1 MTITMNISHITT
13 IDEII
18 SFIKSTEACT
28 FTAPRSKREIYEW
41 LNNLLSRLPY
51 RRLKRRDKRI
61 AKEFIKKVT
70 GYSEV
75 QIKRLI
81 VKHKYG
87 KLRWKKWQE
96 SCFSAVYTREDIN
109 LLHQVDSAHRLSG
122 KATKKILKRE
132 FEIFGKEEFGRL
144 ANISV
149 SHIYNLRG
157 RVTYQRM
164 GKIFEGTRSTVI
176 PIGKREKPRPYG
188 KPGYL
193 RIDTVHQGDLGNL
206 KGLYFIN
213 IVDEVTQAE
222 FVLCTPFISERYM
235 KPILETLI
243 KLCPFRIFNF
253 HSDNGSEYINYIV
266 ADILN
271 RLHIG
276 QTKSRSRHSNDNA
289 LVESKNG
296 SIIRKHFGYAYIP
309 ATEANAY
316 IFNTFCINFLNP
328 YLNYHRPCGYSTT
341 VIDRR
346 GKEKKIY
353 RTNDYQIPYEK
364 LKNLPDATEYLKQ
377 GLTFEDLDR
386 IAYSESDTEFAEKM
400 KKEKE
405 KIIQKLKLQ

>member
-13 IDEII
+13 VDEIT
-18 SFIKSTEACT
+18 SFIKSTETCT
-28 FTAPRSKREIYEW
+28 FRASKSKQEIYEW

-51 RRLKRRDKRI
+51 RRLRRREKRI
-61 AKEFIKKVT
+61 AKEFIKKIT
-70 GYSEV
+70 GYSDI

-81 VKHKYG
+81 SKHKQG
-87 KLRWKKWQE
+87 ELRWIKWQK
-96 SCFSAVYTREDIN
+96 SCFSAVYMHEDID
-109 LLHQVDSAHRLSG
+109 LLHQVDSVHRLSG
-122 KATKKILKRE
+122 KATKKILQRE
-132 FEIFGKEEFGRL
+132 FEVFGKEKYRKL

-149 SHIYNLRG
+149 SHIYNLRHK
-157 RVTYQRM
+157 VAYQRM
-164 GKIFEGTRSTVI
+164 GKVFEGTRSMII

-193 RIDTVHQGDLGNL
+193 RVDSVHQGDQGNL

-213 IVDEVTQAE
+213 IVDEVTQTE
-222 FVLCTPFISERYM
+222 FVFCTPFISERYM

-243 KLCPFRIFNF
+243 KLCPFRIYNF
-253 HSDNGSEYINYIV
+253 HSDNGSEYINYMV

-289 LVESKNG
+289 LAEGKNG

-309 ATEANAY
+309 ATETNAY
-316 IFNTFCINFLNP
+316 IITTFCINFLNP

-341 VIDRR
+341 ITDKR

-353 RTNDYQIPYEK
+353 KTDDYQTPYEK
-364 LKNLPDATEYLKQ
+364 LKSLSDGIQYLKS

-386 IAYSESDTEFAEKM
+386 IAYTESDTEFAEKM

-405 KIIQKLKLQ
+405 KAFLKLNLQ